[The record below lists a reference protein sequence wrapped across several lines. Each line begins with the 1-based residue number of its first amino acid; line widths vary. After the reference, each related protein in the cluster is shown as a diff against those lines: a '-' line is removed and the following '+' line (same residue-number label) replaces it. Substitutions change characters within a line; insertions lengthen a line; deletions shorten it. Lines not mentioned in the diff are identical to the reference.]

1 MSESARRTF
10 DAQDVLVAFTV
21 ALLAQLG
28 LVAAFSLPSPKLV
41 EADISD
47 DNARPIAVAIT
58 PVLRLGTKSPTK
70 LPTRWQRKQPL
81 AAKSQGPT
89 PSPQAEKTL
98 EAIPKTNPADASV
111 GPVVADAGKPEL
123 PLPTASEPTE
133 GGSLAATSPIEGS
146 EQGAANGT
154 EVSPLKAIAADGYRR
169 TLASWFL
176 ARFEIRGKIPFGRL
190 KTLHSTATVTVTA
203 ERTLG
208 SFAIVKP
215 SGDTTFD
222 AEVASTLS
230 RIQSGGV
237 ELPAPPPMYPD
248 LLGKSFPVSFQC
260 TIEGACE

>member
-154 EVSPLKAIAADGYRR
+154 EVSPLKAIAEDAPFHRHGDGDCRAHTRELRDRQAEWRHHVRR
-169 TLASWFL
+169 RSRKHALAHPIRGGRTARTATDVPRL
-176 ARFEIRGKIPFGRL
+176 ARQEFPGE
-190 KTLHSTATVTVTA
+190 
-203 ERTLG
+203 
-208 SFAIVKP
+208 
-215 SGDTTFD
+215 
-222 AEVASTLS
+222 LS
-230 RIQSGGV
+230 V
-237 ELPAPPPMYPD
+237 HD
-248 LLGKSFPVSFQC
+248 
-260 TIEGACE
+260 